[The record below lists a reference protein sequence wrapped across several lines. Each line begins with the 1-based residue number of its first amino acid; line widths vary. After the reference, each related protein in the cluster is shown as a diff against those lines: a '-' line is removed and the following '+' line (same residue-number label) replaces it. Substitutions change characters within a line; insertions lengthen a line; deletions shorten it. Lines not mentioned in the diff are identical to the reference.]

1 MHNQLPKT
9 ALLLRDG
16 WSSQAQNEQVE
27 ILNFF
32 DSLTSMFRFSTNY
45 KVGVRVKA
53 AAIVGKENTLLARR
67 LDNADRVQ
75 GIIHRLPLDV
85 SVGAVGQRLLP
96 PKDCYFG
103 GFHSFRQLLRINFK
117 ERGLVLT
124 LPVWKFQVLGRWGR
138 IVLSHGRPP
147 VQNVAVHRLHKR
159 PMPRGR
165 GGEMCNRLFEDIT
178 FRHIARYDSEQ
189 TGWS

>member
-53 AAIVGKENTLLARR
+53 AAIVGKGKYLT
-67 LDNADRVQ
+67 
-75 GIIHRLPLDV
+75 
-85 SVGAVGQRLLP
+85 GQAS
-96 PKDCYFG
+96 G
-103 GFHSFRQLLRINFK
+103 
-117 ERGLVLT
+117 
-124 LPVWKFQVLGRWGR
+124 
-138 IVLSHGRPP
+138 
-147 VQNVAVHRLHKR
+147 
-159 PMPRGR
+159 
-165 GGEMCNRLFEDIT
+165 
-178 FRHIARYDSEQ
+178 
-189 TGWS
+189 